1 MSISIA
7 IVFVVII
14 VVVAIANTIWIWK
27 IFTGLLLGLLDFYVC
42 QEYHLYL
49 WFSTYMCEG
58 DGAGCCVPKKP
69 FEMCSV
75 TLLLLH
81 FILEEL
87 FCIDPVL
94 AAINSGTQKVYS
106 WYPVRIKLVYCTNFV
121 KIYCMITNMLR
132 QNNNMEVTFPSL
144 NLSGRFVPTQEVVSL
159 IWRNMQ

>member
-1 MSISIA
+1 MFDIT
-7 IVFVVII
+7 
-14 VVVAIANTIWIWK
+14 NTIQIQK
-27 IFTGLLLGLLDFYVC
+27 VSTILLLCIVDFHVFK
-42 QEYHLYL
+42 EYHLYL

-87 FCIDPVL
+87 FCIDPLL

-106 WYPVRIKLVYCTNFV
+106 
-121 KIYCMITNMLR
+121 
-132 QNNNMEVTFPSL
+132 
-144 NLSGRFVPTQEVVSL
+144 
-159 IWRNMQ
+159 